1 MCIKNKIAKD
11 PMVSFILVVFIV
23 NYYSNKNLP
32 SVKNMSSELTSLLK
46 RYNLSESD
54 LKIQCEDELFLTLMS
69 KIPSF
74 EAAVPYFGFTPPE
87 IDELQMD
94 NQKVNS
100 RKISMLWKWRSR
112 NGSGATYLAI
122 VKIFLKMGSQELA
135 EIVLKHTGASNPS
148 LMKKPVQVWSSQCL
162 DERIMKLS
170 KQTGTIHY
178 ICSY

>member
-1 MCIKNKIAKD
+1 
-11 PMVSFILVVFIV
+11 
-23 NYYSNKNLP
+23 
-32 SVKNMSSELTSLLK
+32 MSAELTSLLK
-46 RYNLSESD
+46 RYNLSQSD
-54 LKIQCEDELFLTLMS
+54 LEIRCEDDLFLTLMS

-74 EAAVPYFGFTPPE
+74 DAAVPYFGFTPPE

-100 RKISMLWKWRSR
+100 RKINMLWKWRSR

-135 EIVLKHTGASNPS
+135 EIVLKHILGTTNPS
-148 LMKKPVQVWSSQCL
+148 LMKKPVQVWPSQSL
-162 DERIMKLS
+162 DERLMELS

-178 ICSY
+178 ICIFTIRYFIRLCLFIG